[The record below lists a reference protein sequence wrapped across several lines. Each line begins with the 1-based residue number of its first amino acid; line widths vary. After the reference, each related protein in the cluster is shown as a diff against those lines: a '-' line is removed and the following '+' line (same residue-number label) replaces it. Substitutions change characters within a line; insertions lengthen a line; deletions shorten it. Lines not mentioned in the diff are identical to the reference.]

1 MADASNLRE
10 RLFVGAS
17 WDALGLDLAISVD
30 HALDEVAD
38 WLRNE
43 ATMVRALCPRDTST
57 ALKAEMSEA
66 IIETHARGLEMLAD
80 SLVEE
85 TGA

>member
-1 MADASNLRE
+1 MTDVDGLRQ
-10 RLFVGAS
+10 RLLLGAS
-17 WDALGLDLAISVD
+17 WDALGLDLAVSVD

-43 ATMVRALCPRDTST
+43 ATMVRALCPRDTSA